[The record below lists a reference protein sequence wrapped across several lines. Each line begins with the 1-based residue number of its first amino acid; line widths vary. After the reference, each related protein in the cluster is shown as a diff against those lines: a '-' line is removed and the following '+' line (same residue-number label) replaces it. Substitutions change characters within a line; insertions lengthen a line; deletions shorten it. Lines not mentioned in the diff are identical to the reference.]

1 MPLPFMI
8 WVIVGVLLGLFT
20 AVAVVR
26 AFRRSHQ
33 HIVCQACSHLL
44 SGLSPKVKQCPE
56 CGALFT
62 QYPKVMPGQRYID
75 RHWARIA
82 VVALVIEVVCFLIP
96 GSVLLIY
103 YVLSP

>member
-8 WVIVGVLLGLFT
+8 WVIAGVLWTVFT
-20 AVAVVR
+20 IVAVLR
-26 AFRRSHQ
+26 AIRRSHQ

-44 SGLSPKVKQCPE
+44 SGLSPEAKQCPE

-62 QYPKVMPGQRYID
+62 QYSKVMPGQLYID

-82 VVALVIEVVCFLIP
+82 VIALVIEVVCFLIP
-96 GSVLLIY
+96 GAVLLLY
-103 YVLSP
+103 DVFSP